1 MGDYA
6 MNYLILSQPSEA
18 YAEAISR
25 ALWGIARPAS
35 VRDAK
40 DVSELY
46 TSWVVHP
53 DGRVALYLP
62 DESKPVHV
70 DGDIDSFCGLIGN
83 PDVTITITDEEGVE
97 SSQTLP
103 MDDHLNT
110 MRGGSINPLA
120 LIQST
125 AFTVNLKTRTEMEA
139 DGWFSSEDI

>member
-1 MGDYA
+1 
-6 MNYLILSQPSEA
+6 MNYLILSQPSEVC
-18 YAEAISR
+18 AEAISR
-25 ALWGIARPAS
+25 ALWGISRPAS

-62 DESKPVHV
+62 DETKTVHV
-70 DGDIDSFCGLIGN
+70 NADITPFTELVGN
-83 PDVTITITDEEGVE
+83 PDVTITTTDEEGVE

-103 MDDHLNT
+103 MDEHLDSL
-110 MRGGSINPLA
+110 RGGRVNPLA

-125 AFTVNLKTRTEMEA
+125 AFAANLKTRPELEA
-139 DGWFSSEDI
+139 GGWFPTEDDLM